1 MVFAITGPREPKILT
16 TPLWGGSQKFLFKL
30 FNDFFIGRPRVE
42 GFYIEIQILNR
53 PHITVLTFGI
63 IPWAVDNTVGVVTR
77 LQAEESWFDS
87 RQGKIFI
94 CPPKRPGSTQPFI
107 QWLAGLFPRGYSGQV
122 VKLTTHF
129 NILPNVRMSGAIPPL
144 PHVLSW
150 YAQGQL
156 YLYVARFQASA
167 AL

>member
-1 MVFAITGPREPKILT
+1 MT
-16 TPLWGGSQKFLFKL
+16 
-30 FNDFFIGRPRVE
+30 
-42 GFYIEIQILNR
+42 
-53 PHITVLTFGI
+53 
-63 IPWAVDNTVGVVTR
+63 
-77 LQAEESWFDS
+77 EESWFDS

-94 CPPKRPGSTQPFI
+94 CPPKRPGFTQPFI
-107 QWLAGLFPRGYSGQV
+107 QWLAGFFPRGYSGQV

-167 AL
+167 ALWMRYSLFWEFTQRRLVVRYRRFGTTYRPHLAGSSIPRRMLGTLRCPVIWGMVDSDIGNGGQWYREWWTVI